1 MAGRDVQLE
10 ALGELRRELEA
21 CAAEIRALARRS
33 GAERAARLAL
43 AARHIDE
50 AVAEL
55 DERLAQWLPD
65 QSSQLRP

>member
-10 ALGELRRELEA
+10 ALDELRRELEA
-21 CAAEIRALARRS
+21 SAAAIRAHARRS
-33 GAERAARLAL
+33 RAERAARLAL

-55 DERLAQWLPD
+55 DERLAQWRPG